1 MKRISSKQ
9 SSINRKLHQTYQKI
23 DSEREPICEG
33 CGSNK
38 NLSHSHLISQA
49 DCKGYGLT
57 ELIWDEENI
66 RLHCM
71 NGCHEKW
78 ESRNLTIIKTMLDCE
93 KNLEYVKSKC
103 PVLFNKI
110 RVR

>member
-9 SSINRKLHQTYQKI
+9 SSINRKLHQAYQKI
-23 DSEREPICEG
+23 DNEREPVCEG
-33 CGSNK
+33 CGSNE

-57 ELIWDEENI
+57 ELIWDEDNI
-66 RLHCM
+66 RIHCM
-71 NGCHEKW
+71 NGCHQKW
-78 ESRNLTIIKTMLDCE
+78 ESRDLKQIKTMLDWE
-93 KNLEYVKSKC
+93 KNLEYVRSKSEE
-103 PVLFNKI
+103 LFYKI